1 MSNDTQRYE
10 PNFQERNRILRER
23 EELYMDFTH
32 AKNSCDY
39 HIEEKAAKKAFELL
53 RENYM
58 KGKGPVSQSEIINEF
73 IGIRFDMSAIRHV
86 YASLTRMALDKNAVI
101 VQYPV
106 IDPAQSSGTN
116 LIVVDYA
123 IQMVPIVPESY
134 IEWGTITFR

>member
-1 MSNDTQRYE
+1 MLK
-10 PNFQERNRILRER
+10 ILAITR
-23 EELYMDFTH
+23 L
-32 AKNSCDY
+32 
-39 HIEEKAAKKAFELL
+39 KKKLQKTGFDLL
-53 RENYM
+53 QENYM

-106 IDPAQSSGTN
+106 IDPAQSSGTD

-123 IQMVPIVPESY
+123 IQMVPIVPGSY